1 MAKIIFIEDEP
12 ALQKILGG
20 FLRDLGYNVT
30 SAMDGEAGLA
40 LIKKERPDLVL
51 LDLILPKK
59 SGLEMLEEMRSDN
72 STSSIP
78 VIVLTNV
85 ESSESVEGALRLGA
99 KAYLVKTNYSL
110 DEVLEKIKNVLGQ
123 DAS

>member
-1 MAKIIFIEDEP
+1 MAKIIFIEDAP